1 MNGTC
6 KSSGTPLK
14 DQTLWIMGIAEKEV
28 QIKSTEN
35 IFNKIIAEMSPI
47 LTNSHPMDKIRKGIL

>member
-1 MNGTC
+1 MAIEEGEEMHT
-6 KSSGTPLK
+6 KG
-14 DQTLWIMGIAEKEV
+14 
-28 QIKSTEN
+28 TEN